1 MVGGALTRRR
11 EADDESAA
19 TTLHGWS
26 RLAVSARAQPHT
38 GTQEFLRIDRFAV
51 DAGFVMQMRAGRS
64 AGRADGADHLSDL
77 DGIADLDVDFRHVA
91 VAGRQPVAVV
101 DLH

>member
-1 MVGGALTRRR
+1 MVGGGLARRR

-77 DGIADLDVDFRHVA
+77 DLIANLDADLRDMSGT
-91 VAGRQPVAVV
+91 GRQAAP
-101 DLH
+101 